1 MGPLNRLATLA
12 IFLLLAFPCLLAR
25 VPAQTQPE
33 NSAVS
38 LFAQSA
44 VQALNREFP
53 DSNISYLLFD
63 AHSGALLTSRWENKD
78 KPIPLG
84 SLVKPFTALA
94 YARAHD
100 YRYPVYECRGEATG
114 CWRLQPH
121 GKLDIVSAISVSC
134 NSYFRVLAG
143 NVAGAQVLP
152 VTQDFHLEPPDEN
165 VTTAGLIGLGTQWRI
180 APTAMARAYLEVY
193 GRRDEPGVRELL
205 QGLRQSA
212 QRGTGAAVGRALKNS
227 DALVKTGT
235 APCTHIPAAPGD
247 GFVIALVPA
256 SRPEVL
262 LMIRVHGVPG
272 AKAAETAGRML
283 RRMEE

>member
-152 VTQDFHLEPPDEN
+152 SRKTFIWSRRTKMSPPQGSLAWAHSGALRQQPWRAPIWKC
-165 VTTAGLIGLGTQWRI
+165 TAGATNPAYANFCRDCGNRRSAAQERRL
-180 APTAMARAYLEVY
+180 AAR
-193 GRRDEPGVRELL
+193 
-205 QGLRQSA
+205 
-212 QRGTGAAVGRALKNS
+212 
-227 DALVKTGT
+227 
-235 APCTHIPAAPGD
+235 
-247 GFVIALVPA
+247 
-256 SRPEVL
+256 
-262 LMIRVHGVPG
+262 
-272 AKAAETAGRML
+272 
-283 RRMEE
+283 